1 MQKNKKEKKFSS
13 KTLVAILMSV
23 VLIVGFTFGYFFYGL
38 TNREYKKYNEILKLV
53 KEQGIEMTTNE
64 YGEQLSSDEIAEIL
78 LNALLENDDYK
89 EYYTEEE
96 LKALIQENKGN
107 FSGFGFSLGAILSGE
122 TVVED
127 KYIARVV
134 GNSPAMKA
142 GLKAGDI
149 IIGAK
154 VLDDNLEEIPT
165 IENREQ
171 LIDLINVVEE
181 NESVI
186 FAVQRGSQTLNITV
200 KKTVYNASYVVYA
213 DSEEKVVMG
222 ESKSSD
228 YVLENERLENLALD
242 TSYIRLDEFN
252 GDAHIQFERALNK
265 AYAKNRGKIILDLRN
280 NGGGKLDVM
289 LSIASNLIYNNG
301 QKKSVVLVAKSK
313 SAVQGQER
321 SEVYSTSN
329 NNFDNRLKNLVV
341 LANQNTAS
349 ASECLIN
356 ALIYYGR
363 DDKDGNFTK
372 ANNLVISKSADG
384 TATTYGKGIMQTTFK
399 LKTGGAVK
407 LTTAKLYNPAGW
419 ESSCIHN
426 KGFDTVWN
434 NRVED
439 ASAIDRAVALLA
451 DNV

>member
-1 MQKNKKEKKFSS
+1 MQEHKKERKFNS
-13 KTLVAILMSV
+13 KTLVAILMAV
-23 VLIVGFTFGYFFYGL
+23 VLLVGFAFGYFFYGL

-96 LKALIQENKGN
+96 LKALIQEKEGN
-107 FSGFGFSLGAILSGE
+107 FSGFGLSLGVVVSGE

-127 KYIARVV
+127 KYIAHVV

-142 GLKAGDI
+142 GLKVGDI

-154 VLDDNLEEIPT
+154 IVDDNLEQIPSVD
-165 IENREQ
+165 NREQ
-171 LIDLINVVEE
+171 LIDLLNSIEESQSVV
-181 NESVI
+181 
-186 FAVQRGSQTLNITV
+186 FAVQRGSKTLNIIV
-200 KKTVYNASYVVYA
+200 QKAVYNASYVVYA
-213 DSEEKVVMG
+213 DNEEKVVIG
-222 ESKSSD
+222 ENKSSD
-228 YVLENERLENLALD
+228 YVLEDERLDNLALD

-252 GDAHIQFERALNK
+252 GDAHIQFERALKK
-265 AYAKNRGKIILDLRN
+265 AYAKNRSKIILDLRN
-280 NGGGKLDVM
+280 NGGGRLDVM

-313 SAVQGQER
+313 SALENKER

-329 NNFDNRLKNLVV
+329 NNFDSRLKNLVV
-341 LANQNTAS
+341 LANKNTAS

-372 ANNLVISKSADG
+372 ANNLVISKSSDG
-384 TATTYGKGIMQTTFK
+384 TATTYGKGIMQTTFR

-439 ASAIDRAVALLA
+439 ANAIDRAVALLA